1 MQKIKLNELLIIAI
15 LSAIGLA
22 IKPVVTPLIHLISSP
37 LMIPGG
43 SLAGGIYMS
52 WLVLAK
58 LIVPKKGSAFL
69 TGMTQALVVLFLGF
83 FGNHGIFSIVSYG
96 LPGLMIELVAFIYN
110 KRNLFSSILYCVIA
124 NCTGALLI
132 AFVVFQMPLT
142 PMLISLGI
150 ATLSAVIGGILAWSI
165 FLELKKMKIIQVV

>member
-1 MQKIKLNELLIIAI
+1 MLKFSLNELLIIAI

-22 IKPVVTPLIHLISSP
+22 IKPVVTPLVHLISSP

-58 LIVPKKGSAFL
+58 LLVPKRGSAFL

-96 LPGLMIELVAFIYN
+96 LPGLMIELVALLYH
-110 KRNLFSSILYCVIA
+110 KRNFISSILYCLTA

-132 AFVVFQMPLT
+132 ALVIFRMPLI
-142 PMLISLGI
+142 PMMVSLGI
-150 ATLSAVIGGILAWSI
+150 ASISAVLGGILAWAI
-165 FLELKKMKIIQVV
+165 FIELKKLKIVV